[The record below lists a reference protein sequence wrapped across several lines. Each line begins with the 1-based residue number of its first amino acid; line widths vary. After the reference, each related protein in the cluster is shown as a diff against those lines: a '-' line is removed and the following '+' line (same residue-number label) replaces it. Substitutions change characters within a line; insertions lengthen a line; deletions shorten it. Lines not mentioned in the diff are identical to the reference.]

1 MFNEMQLL
9 SKFDEGLSFLL
20 CVFDMYSKC
29 AWVVP
34 LIDKK
39 GITFQKILKESAHE
53 QNKIWLDKGSEFYNR
68 SIKSWLKDNGTE
80 MYSTHNKGRSI
91 VAERF
96 ITTLKC
102 ISQYT

>member
-1 MFNEMQLL
+1 MQLL

-39 GITFQKILKESAHE
+39 GITFQKILNESAHE
-53 QNKIWLDKGSEFYNR
+53 QNKILVKR
-68 SIKSWLKDNGTE
+68 
-80 MYSTHNKGRSI
+80 
-91 VAERF
+91 
-96 ITTLKC
+96 
-102 ISQYT
+102 